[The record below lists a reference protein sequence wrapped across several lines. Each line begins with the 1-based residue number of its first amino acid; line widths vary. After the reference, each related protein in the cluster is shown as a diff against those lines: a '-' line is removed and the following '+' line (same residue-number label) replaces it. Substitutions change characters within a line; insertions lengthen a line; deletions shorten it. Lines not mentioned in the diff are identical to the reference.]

1 MLQNLPAK
9 ETTIGK
15 DGKRKAELPM
25 DVIRGLDKIPA
36 KYTCSVVTIGNFD
49 GIHLAHQGLL
59 RKVVEE
65 ARKRQCSGIVLTFE
79 PHPQK
84 VLQPERTPFYL
95 LTTLEE
101 KLKLIEG
108 LGIDAV
114 ILIDFTPDFSKTT
127 AEYFV
132 REILWDTLHLEKLI
146 IGHDTAFGNRKAGNE
161 VFLRSM
167 GKQLGF
173 DVDAI
178 EGVEVEGILVSS
190 TSVRHALL
198 EGDVRRAMKLL
209 GRPYNLSGTVV
220 KGFKRGSEI
229 GIPTANIE
237 SEKDL
242 VPALGVYAVIAE
254 IEGKRHPGVLNI
266 GYSPTFGDN
275 KLTVEVHLLDFPR
288 EELYGKAID
297 VLFIDRIR
305 DEMKFESPKELVKQI
320 ERDIERA
327 RELLKPHLGAL

>member
-1 MLQNLPAK
+1 
-9 ETTIGK
+9 
-15 DGKRKAELPM
+15 M
-25 DVIRGLDKIPA
+25 DVIRGLDRIPP
-36 KYTCSVVTIGNFD
+36 KYACSVVTIGNFD
-49 GIHLAHQGLL
+49 GIHLAHKDLL
-59 RKVVEE
+59 GKVVEE
-65 ARKRQCSGIVLTFE
+65 ARKRQCSGVVLTFE

-84 VLQPERTPFYL
+84 VLQPDRKPFYL
-95 LTTLEE
+95 LTTLQE
-101 KLKLIEG
+101 KLKLIEA

-114 ILIDFTPDFSKTT
+114 VLIEFTPDFAKTT
-127 AEYFV
+127 AEAFV
-132 REILWDTLHLEKLI
+132 QGILWDKLHLEKLI
-146 IGHDTAFGNRKAGNE
+146 IGHDTAFGNRKSGNE
-161 VFLRSM
+161 DFLRGM
-167 GKQLGF
+167 GQALGF
-173 DVDAI
+173 DVEAIDA
-178 EGVEVEGILVSS
+178 VQVDGIVVSS
-190 TSVRHALL
+190 TSVRHTLL

-209 GRPYNLSGTVV
+209 GRPYSLSGTVV
-220 KGFKRGSEI
+220 KGYRRGSEI

-237 SEKDL
+237 SQKEL

-254 IEGKRHPGVLNI
+254 LDGGSHPGVLNI

-275 KLTVEVHLLDFPR
+275 RLTVEVHLLDFPR